1 MSLFAR
7 RAISTS
13 QRTAVQLQK
22 RTFHSPFAVLSRAT
36 SPESSQNSTLS
47 RHQEE
52 LSSVYTKQASPVE
65 ESISTSSNSNSAN
78 DNAPRIHVSLL
89 ALMLSVNLIKF
100 NCSIEVFLC
109 KIIIPIIVM
118 NGTSFHVWMSW
129 CHALGL

>member
-7 RAISTS
+7 RVISTS

-65 ESISTSSNSNSAN
+65 ESISSSSNSNSAN
-78 DNAPRIHVSLL
+78 DNAPRIHVVSGD
-89 ALMLSVNLIKF
+89 AHPTYSGGPGP
-100 NCSIEVFLC
+100 EVLETV
-109 KIIIPIIVM
+109 PIGAYAV
-118 NGTSFHVWMSW
+118 SEPY
-129 CHALGL
+129 